1 MPIIPEIV
9 LNINDFE
16 ISRRMLI
23 LGLFGILMIIAGYQ
37 MLKKRNILKKE

>member
-9 LNINDFE
+9 LNIYDFE

-23 LGLFGILMIIAGYQ
+23 LGLFGVLMIIAGYQ
-37 MLKKRNILKKE
+37 MLKKKKHIKKE